1 MNKKRAQQDATAL
14 PLDSVIQGDCIEVM
28 NGLPENSVDVIFA
41 DPPYFLQLAGDLLRP
56 NNTKVDAVDDA
67 WDRFEGFAEYDR
79 FTREWLTAAKR
90 VLKDTGTLW
99 VIGSYHNIF
108 RVGATLQDLG
118 YWLLNDV
125 VWLKTNPMPNFR
137 GRRFTNAHET
147 MIWCSKGEEHKGYTF
162 NYDAMKALND
172 DLQMRSDWL
181 LPICTGGERLK
192 DENGDKAHATQK
204 PEALLYRVLLAASNP
219 GDVVLDPFFGSG
231 TTGAVARGLGRR
243 YIGIEREAKYVKIAK
258 KRISRVVAGSV
269 EGLGVTPSKRK
280 LPRVPFGRVVETG
293 LLSPG
298 DRLYD
303 QKRRH
308 SAMVRADG
316 SLSSKQIS
324 GSIHQVGAHLQGAAA
339 CNGWDFWH
347 FEVEG
352 GDLRPIALLREKLRA
367 ELN

>member
-1 MNKKRAQQDATAL
+1 MVPTMSIKNKLAL
-14 PLDSVIQGDCIEVM
+14 DQFVQGDCIEIM
-28 NGLPENSVDVIFA
+28 NAMPEKSVDVIFA
-41 DPPYFLQLAGDLLRP
+41 DPPYFLQLSGKLLRP
-56 NNTKVDAVDDA
+56 NNSVVDAVDDD
-67 WDRFEGFAEYDR
+67 WDRFDDFAAYDK
-79 FTREWLTAAKR
+79 FTNDWLSAAKR
-90 VLKDTGTLW
+90 VLKDSGTLW

-108 RVGATLQDLG
+108 RVGTTLQDLG
-118 YWLLNDV
+118 YWMLNDV

-147 MIWCSKGEEHKGYTF
+147 MIWCSKGEKHKGYTF
-162 NYDAMKALND
+162 NYDALKSLNE

-181 LPICTGGERLK
+181 LPICTGAERLK
-192 DENGDKAHATQK
+192 DENGDKGHATQK
-204 PEALLYRVLLAASNP
+204 PESLLHRVLVASTDP
-219 GDVVLDPFFGSG
+219 GDVVLDPFSGSG
-231 TTGAVARGLGRR
+231 TTAAVAKKLGRR
-243 YIGIEREAKYVKIAK
+243 YIGIEREAKYIKLAD
-258 KRISRVVAGSV
+258 KRLARIRSADAES
-269 EGLGVTPSKRK
+269 LGVMPSKRK

-303 QKRRH
+303 HKRRFV
-308 SAMVRADG
+308 ARVRADG
-316 SLSSKQIS
+316 SLTSDLIN

-352 GDLRPIALLREKLRA
+352 GDLRSISLLREKLRA

>member
-1 MNKKRAQQDATAL
+1 MKNQTKL
-14 PLDSVIQGDCIEVM
+14 PLDQIVNGDCIEIM
-28 NGLPENSVDVIFA
+28 NGLPEKSVDVIFA

-56 NNTKVDAVDDA
+56 NNSVVDAVDDE
-67 WDRFEGFAEYDR
+67 WDKFEGFAAYDA
-79 FTREWLTAAKR
+79 FTKAWLAAARR

-118 YWLLNDV
+118 YWMLNDV
-125 VWLKTNPMPNFR
+125 LWLKTNPMPNFR

-147 MIWCSKGEEHKGYTF
+147 MIWCSKGEKHKGYTF
-162 NYDAMKALND
+162 NYDALKSLND

-181 LPICTGGERLK
+181 LPICSGGERLK
-192 DENGDKAHATQK
+192 DENGDKGHATQK
-204 PEALLYRVLLAASNP
+204 PESLLHRVLVASTDP
-219 GDVVLDPFFGSG
+219 GDVVLDPFSGSG
-231 TTGAVARGLGRR
+231 TTAAVAKKLGRR
-243 YIGIEREAKYVKIAK
+243 FIGIEREKKYIKLAN
-258 KRISRVVAGSV
+258 KRLDRITACDAES
-269 EGLGVTPSKRK
+269 LGVTPSKRK

-298 DRLYD
+298 DYLYD
-303 QKRRH
+303 QKRRFV
-308 SAMVRADG
+308 ARVRADG
-316 SLSSKQIS
+316 SLMSDQLK

-352 GDLRPIALLREKLRA
+352 GGLKSISLLREKLRA

>member
-1 MNKKRAQQDATAL
+1 
-14 PLDSVIQGDCIEVM
+14 
-28 NGLPENSVDVIFA
+28 
-41 DPPYFLQLAGDLLRP
+41 LRP
-56 NNTKVDAVDDA
+56 NNSVVDAVDDD
-67 WDRFEGFAEYDR
+67 WDHFEGFAAYDE
-79 FTREWLTAAKR
+79 FTTAWLSAAKR

-118 YWLLNDV
+118 YWMLNDV
-125 VWLKTNPMPNFR
+125 LWLKTNPMPNFR

-147 MIWCSKGEEHKGYTF
+147 MIWCSKGEKHKGYTF
-162 NYDAMKALND
+162 NYDAMKSLND

-181 LPICTGGERLK
+181 LPICSGGERLK
-192 DENGDKAHATQK
+192 DENGDKGHATQK
-204 PEALLYRVLLAASNP
+204 PEALLHRVLVASTNP
-219 GDVVLDPFFGSG
+219 GDIVLDPFSGSG
-231 TTGAVARGLGRR
+231 TTAAVAKKLGRR
-243 YIGIEREAKYVKIAK
+243 FIGIEREAKYIKLAK
-258 KRISRVVAGSV
+258 KRLSRITPADAES
-269 EGLGVTPSKRK
+269 LGVTPSRRK

-303 QKRRH
+303 QNRRYV
-308 SAMVRADG
+308 ARVRADG
-316 SLSSKQIS
+316 SLTSNQIN

-352 GDLRPIALLREKLRA
+352 GGLRSISLLREKLRA
-367 ELN
+367 EMN